1 MILWQEILCGREL
14 IISENLADRSV
25 QQDADAWSASPIYLL
40 GRYRIGVRNTGT
52 GYDTFEVCPQLGGFQ
67 RFTGTVPLP
76 NGEVSVSVDQ
86 EKVTVKA
93 SVPGGVLR
101 LDGKEY
107 LLEPEK
113 EICVNRKN
121 Q

>member
-1 MILWQEILCGREL
+1 M
-14 IISENLADRSV
+14 
-25 QQDADAWSASPIYLL
+25 
-40 GRYRIGVRNTGT
+40 GVRNTGT